1 MKVLIIN
8 TQGRSGTTLL
18 QELISS
24 NYSIS
29 NKGECIDLHTLSV
42 YKRSIDEL
50 KNINGVGDG
59 KARKFGFS
67 FLKIISEYV
76 EENQITRPEDLI
88 IKSTGT
94 NSSLKLFIIQSID
107 RKLLP
112 IDIANA
118 KGLDLDELIKELEK
132 IIFSGTKLNID
143 YMVNDIFDED
153 QQEELYD
160 FFIES
165 DSDDIN
171 IAVEEF
177 DNDYEESDLRLFR
190 LKFIND
196 LSN

>member
-1 MKVLIIN
+1 MSFKYPI
-8 TQGRSGTTLL
+8 T
-18 QELISS
+18 
-24 NYSIS
+24 
-29 NKGECIDLHTLSV
+29 
-42 YKRSIDEL
+42 IDEL

-59 KARKFGFS
+59 KARKFGSS

-76 EENQITRPEDLI
+76 EENEIIRPEDLV
-88 IKSTGT
+88 IKTTGT

-118 KGLDLDELIKELEK
+118 KGLNLDELIKELET
-132 IIFSGTKLNID
+132 IVFSGTRLNIN

-153 QQEELYD
+153 QQDELYD